1 MSNENI
7 VNCISIDE
15 SGKVV
20 NLVVGLDYTRNSTCV
35 DMTQEFIDQGVS
47 VGDTITGKRIP
58 LDSEAGRLHNLFTI
72 LNPEW
77 VKRPLTPEE
86 LKQKW
91 YMDKHQLE
99 NEIREVQFQLM
110 FCQSRYQMA
119 NMLGDTVSKDKELAK
134 YQVLQAE
141 QTTLET
147 KLAELIANEPQG

>member
-35 DMTQEFIDQGVS
+35 DMTDEFKYVQIGDSMKGEIVERDTEMGRAYGLRTIID
-47 VGDTITGKRIP
+47 
-58 LDSEAGRLHNLFTI
+58 
-72 LNPEW
+72 PEW
-77 VKRPLTPEE
+77 VKKPLTPEE

-99 NEIREVQFQLM
+99 NEIREVQFRLM

-119 NMLGDTVSKDKELAK
+119 NILGDTVSKDKELAK